1 MSINP
6 KYQMV
11 PFTTIKMLNESV
23 KLLGLPKLHAQVI
36 LTLPNI
42 KEFNHKL
49 KESITFSKDEIEC
62 FIITSSAKDEVKEII
77 EEFSLNESFI
87 SNDFKFFADS
97 FGLKDESNSL
107 TKSIMMINK
116 NCQIVHKEIL

>member
-62 FIITSSAKDEVKEII
+62 FIITSSAKDEVKKII

>member
-42 KEFNHKL
+42 KEFNQKI
-49 KESITFSKDEIEC
+49 KESISFSKDEIEC
-62 FIITSSAKDEVKEII
+62 YIITSSPSNEIKSVIDEYE
-77 EEFSLNESFI
+77 LNESFI

>member
-97 FGLKDESNSL
+97 FGLKDETNSL
-107 TKSIMMINK
+107 SKSIMMINK

>member
-97 FGLKDESNSL
+97 FGLKDETNSL

>member
-1 MSINP
+1 
-6 KYQMV
+6 
-11 PFTTIKMLNESV
+11 MLNESV

-97 FGLKDESNSL
+97 FGLKDEENSF

>member
-1 MSINP
+1 
-6 KYQMV
+6 
-11 PFTTIKMLNESV
+11 MLNESV

-97 FGLKDESNSL
+97 FGLKDEANSL

>member
-11 PFTTIKMLNESV
+11 PFTIIKMLNESV

-49 KESITFSKDEIEC
+49 KESIAFSKDEIEC